1 MKSFQVTCSTW
12 NDNIFANLS
21 PCETIIKHKL
31 QDLLLHTI
39 PTKYQSAYLLTTIH
53 FKIWKSGYNFKK
65 KQKKPT
71 IINLVLPSWA
81 FHKNLQDVVK
91 EYCKTELSNTTQDK
105 SQREIPFPADLIGN
119 LSRKVIVHPWLSQE
133 EGRVPYCSNDLTYY
147 NSNYYCNHTA
157 RKVKIT

>member
-1 MKSFQVTCSTW
+1 MWNHYKTQIARFTFAYNTYQISICLSTYHNPLQNLKVRLQFQK
-12 NDNIFANLS
+12 N
-21 PCETIIKHKL
+21 K
-31 QDLLLHTI
+31 
-39 PTKYQSAYLLTTIH
+39 
-53 FKIWKSGYNFKK
+53 
-65 KQKKPT
+65 KKPT

-105 SQREIPFPADLIGN
+105 SQREIPFLADLIGN